1 MFTRTITVVAC
12 TICAP
17 TLAQAFDVTGG
28 DVSIGHSVFI
38 DDTDIARSSLE
49 GSVELGFGRSFGL
62 QIDAGVHRFNFAGED
77 TTTLTVHGIYRLG
90 DSTSAG
96 LFIGT
101 DELNDEN
108 TTFVGAEVGHEFGRA
123 GVEGY
128 FSIANESGSAGD
140 TIGLSGKFQ
149 ATDTINVGASLDRVD
164 LGGSDDITRF
174 GLRGDLA
181 VGQQT
186 GLYAEV
192 GSLSAD
198 VGGASDSEAF
208 VGVGATFSFGANQG
222 ATFDRRG
229 LSRILPG
236 L

>member
-1 MFTRTITVVAC
+1 MFIRTISVVAC
-12 TICAP
+12 GLCAP
-17 TLAQAFDVTGG
+17 TLANAFDVTGG
-28 DVSIGHSVFI
+28 DISIGHSLFI
-38 DDTDIARSSLE
+38 DDTDVARSSLE

-62 QIDAGVHRFNFAGED
+62 QVDAGVHRFNFVGEN

-96 LFIGT
+96 LFIGA
-101 DELNDEN
+101 DEVDNESLS
-108 TTFVGAEVGHEFGRA
+108 FIGAEVGHEFGRA

-128 FSIANESGSAGD
+128 FAISDESDSLGD
-140 TIGLSGKFQ
+140 AIGVSGAFQ
-149 ATDTINVGASLDRVD
+149 ATDTIAVGASLDRVD
-164 LGGSDDITRF
+164 LGGGDDLTRF

-181 VGQQT
+181 VGTQT
-186 GLYAEV
+186 GLYAEL
-192 GSLSAD
+192 GSID
-198 VGGASDSEAF
+198 VEAAGVSDSEAF

-229 LSRILPG
+229 LSRLLPG

>member
-1 MFTRTITVVAC
+1 MFTKTITIIAC
-12 TICAP
+12 ALCAP
-17 TLAQAFDVTGG
+17 TIAAAFDVTGG
-28 DVSIGHSVFI
+28 DVSVGHSVFI

-49 GSVELGFGRSFGL
+49 GSVELGFGRSFGV
-62 QIDAGVHRFNFAGED
+62 QIDAGLHRFNFVGENS
-77 TTTLTVHGIYRLG
+77 TTLTVHGIYRLG
-90 DSTSAG
+90 DATSAG
-96 LFIGT
+96 LFIGA
-101 DELNDEN
+101 DEIDNESL
-108 TTFVGAEVGHEFGRA
+108 TFIGAEVGHEFGRA

-128 FSIANESGSAGD
+128 FSLANESGSAGD
-140 TIGLSGKFQ
+140 TIGISGSYQ
-149 ATDTINVGASLDRVD
+149 ATDTIEVGASLDRVG

-181 VGQQT
+181 VGEQT

-208 VGVGATFSFGANQG
+208 VGIGATFSFGANKG
-222 ATFDRRG
+222 ATFERRG
-229 LSRILPG
+229 LSRVLPG

>member
-1 MFTRTITVVAC
+1 MYTRTITVVAC
-12 TICAP
+12 TMCAP
-17 TLAQAFDVTGG
+17 TLAKAFDVTGG

-38 DDTDIARSSLE
+38 DDTDVARSSLE
-49 GSVELGFGRSFGL
+49 GSIELGFGRSVGL
-62 QIDAGVHRFNFAGED
+62 QIDAGVHRFNFVGENA
-77 TTTLTVHGIYRLG
+77 TTLTLHGIYRLG
-90 DSTSAG
+90 QSTSAG

-101 DELNDEN
+101 DELDNDS
-108 TTFVGAEVGHEFGRA
+108 TTFIGAEVGHEFGRA

-140 TIGLSGKFQ
+140 TIGVSGTFQ
-149 ATDTINVGASLDRVD
+149 ATDTIDVGASLDRVE
-164 LGGSDDITRF
+164 LGGGSDITRF

-186 GLYAEV
+186 GLYAEL
-192 GSLSAD
+192 GSVRVEDA
-198 VGGASDSEAF
+198 GTSDSEAF
-208 VGVGATFSFGANQG
+208 VGVGATFAFGANQG

-229 LSRILPG
+229 LSRLLPG